1 MCGIAGIYNYNSF
14 SEPSHELTVKRM
26 LSVIRHRGPDE
37 TGLYLGNNIGLG
49 SVRLSIVDLST
60 GQQPISDE
68 SGNYWIVYNGE
79 VFNYPELRSDLEKKG
94 IKFKTHSDTEIV
106 VQMYAMYGADC
117 LKYFNGQFAF
127 SIWDKNKQELF
138 LARDRVGIRP
148 LFYWAKNETFA
159 FCSEI
164 KGLFTLNQVPRAI
177 RPESLAQVFTFW
189 TTLTPN
195 TPFEEV
201 YELPPAHYM
210 LVKSGKIQIE
220 RYWSMEFN
228 QRQIHDSR
236 SISDTVAEF
245 DDLFRDAIRIRL
257 RADVQVGAY
266 LSGGLD
272 SSLTTAYIHEI
283 DPGILNT
290 FSIGFKDKAFDET
303 SYQNEVSAR
312 FNTNHTAFE
321 CSSSEIA
328 QYFVDTI
335 WHTEFPL
342 LRTSP
347 TPMFMLSKK
356 VREQNIKV
364 VITGEGAD
372 EIFAGY
378 NIFKE
383 SKIRRF
389 WANEPDSKAR
399 PKLLSGLYPYL
410 PMMKNSNN
418 MALKMFFGYKL
429 SETSDPLYSHLLR
442 WHNTS
447 RITGYFSDEIASS
460 LGNYNPLEGAY
471 SSLPINFKKWSTLAQ
486 SQFLETSIFMS
497 GYLLSSQGDRM
508 AMGNSVEGRYPF
520 LDYRVIEFASKLPD
534 RYKLNCLNEKF
545 ILKRMGAGKI
555 PESILQRSKQAYRA
569 PIASS
574 FFNENA
580 PAYINEILSK
590 ESIIEFGIF
599 DPVKVQSLI
608 KKINI
613 QANISEMD
621 QMAVAAILSTQILYK
636 LFIKEVI
643 VANIDCLAKTKVII
657 DDDLKCIV

>member
-1 MCGIAGIYNYNSF
+1 MCGIAGIFNYHS
-14 SEPSHELTVKRM
+14 SVEPSHEHTVKKM

-79 VFNYPELRSDLEKKG
+79 IFNYPELRSDLERKG
-94 IKFKTHSDTEIV
+94 IKLKTHCDTEVV
-106 VQMYAMYGADC
+106 VQMYALYGANC

-127 SIWDKNKQELF
+127 SIWDKNKQEIF

-195 TPFEEV
+195 TPFEDI

-210 LVKSGKIQIE
+210 IVRSSKIQIE

-228 QRQIHDSR
+228 HNHIQNTP

-283 DPGILNT
+283 DPGVLNT

-303 SYQNEVSAR
+303 AYQKEVSSR

-321 CSSSEIA
+321 CSSAEISQHFA
-328 QYFVDTI
+328 DTI

-347 TPMFMLSKK
+347 TPMFMLSQK

-389 WANEPDSKAR
+389 WANEPNSKAR
-399 PKLLSGLYPYL
+399 PKLLSSLYPYL

-429 SETSDPLYSHLLR
+429 GETTDPLYSHLLR

-447 RITGYFSDEIASS
+447 RITG
-460 LGNYNPLEGAY
+460 
-471 SSLPINFKKWSTLAQ
+471 
-486 SQFLETSIFMS
+486 
-497 GYLLSSQGDRM
+497 
-508 AMGNSVEGRYPF
+508 
-520 LDYRVIEFASKLPD
+520 
-534 RYKLNCLNEKF
+534 
-545 ILKRMGAGKI
+545 
-555 PESILQRSKQAYRA
+555 
-569 PIASS
+569 
-574 FFNENA
+574 
-580 PAYINEILSK
+580 
-590 ESIIEFGIF
+590 
-599 DPVKVQSLI
+599 
-608 KKINI
+608 
-613 QANISEMD
+613 
-621 QMAVAAILSTQILYK
+621 
-636 LFIKEVI
+636 
-643 VANIDCLAKTKVII
+643 
-657 DDDLKCIV
+657 